1 MNSIPKKRI
10 PAAAA
15 ARPGKAPP
23 DLAYRLSVGS
33 RVLAAAIG
41 GYGLVGLWCI
51 AMQRLLASISIDPA
65 QALLTLLLL
74 SFLAYT
80 AIVMAVVHARSA
92 LRAWLW
98 LIVSA
103 LPPGAIVAALPP
115 AM

>member
-1 MNSIPKKRI
+1 MNSITKKPK

-15 ARPGKAPP
+15 ARRGKAPP
-23 DLAYRLSVGS
+23 NLAYRLSVGS
-33 RVLAAAIG
+33 RMLAAAIG

-51 AMQRLLASISIDPA
+51 AMQQLLASIGIDPV

-80 AIVMAVVHARSA
+80 AIVMAVFHARSA

-98 LIVSA
+98 LVVSA
-103 LPPGAIVAALPP
+103 LPPGVIVAALPP
-115 AM
+115 SM